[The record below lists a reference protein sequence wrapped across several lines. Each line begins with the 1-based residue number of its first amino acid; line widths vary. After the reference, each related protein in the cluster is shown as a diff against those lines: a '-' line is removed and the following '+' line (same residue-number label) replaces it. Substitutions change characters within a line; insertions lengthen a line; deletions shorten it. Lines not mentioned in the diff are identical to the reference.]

1 MNQTSVTVVQTILT
15 VALRNLLAHPRRT
28 FLTIGAIAV
37 GLASLIFL
45 WGFNEGLHRN
55 MLGNFQKAIIGSI
68 QIHRDGFFQ
77 HPELSKAITNPARVV
92 ESLQRAGISDYS
104 MRLESF
110 GLAASDSTTQ
120 GVMLIGMDP
129 LRESRVTEL
138 SKRIGIGRYL
148 TPEDEYALIL
158 GATTANNLQVRLGD
172 EVIIIGYDRYGA
184 MVAESFTLIGI
195 ITSGEMG
202 LDKGMAITSLATLQQ
217 MVDLNDQVTTFVIS
231 SDETRIPTLVS
242 ELEQSLQ
249 DEPLEIMPWYTMF
262 PVMKEWIT
270 LHNGFL
276 YLFLGVVLFIV
287 LAGQLNTLL
296 LSMLERTR
304 EFGVLMAVGTSAF
317 QIAGILLIEAV
328 VIGIIGVIFGIIL
341 GTVIVY
347 ITGLYGI
354 DLSILLG
361 STSRFYVDPLIHPY
375 LKLDH
380 LGITSGIILLASVF
394 AGLYPAW
401 RASLL
406 QPVEAIRNG

>member
-1 MNQTSVTVVQTILT
+1 MNQSTATVILTILT
-15 VALRNLLAHPRRT
+15 VAFRNLLAHRRRT
-28 FLTIGAIAV
+28 LLTIGAIAV

-68 QIHRDGFFQ
+68 QIHHDGFFQ
-77 HPELSKAITNPARVV
+77 HPKLSKAISNPLRVV
-92 ESLQRAGISDYS
+92 ESLEHAGISDYS

-110 GLAASDSTTQ
+110 GLAASDFTTQ

-129 LRESRVTEL
+129 LREQRVTEL
-138 SKRIGIGRYL
+138 PERIGIGRFL
-148 TPEDEYALIL
+148 TPDDEYTLIL

-202 LDKGMAITSLATLQQ
+202 LDKGMAITSLATLQE
-217 MVDLNDQVTTFVIS
+217 MVDLNDQVTTFAIS
-231 SDETRIPTLVS
+231 SEEKLIPSLVS

-249 DEPLEIMPWYTMF
+249 GEPLEIMPWYTMF
-262 PVMKEWIT
+262 PVMKEWVT

-296 LSMLERTR
+296 ISMLERTR
-304 EFGVLMAVGTSAF
+304 EFGVLMAIGTTGF
-317 QIAGILLIEAV
+317 QIAGILLIEGV
-328 VIGIIGVIFGIIL
+328 VIGILGMILGIIL
-341 GTVIVY
+341 GFVIVY
-347 ITGLYGI
+347 VTGLYGI

-361 STSRFYVDPLIHPY
+361 STSRFYVDPLIHPH

-394 AGLYPAW
+394 AGIYPAW

>member
-1 MNQTSVTVVQTILT
+1 
-15 VALRNLLAHPRRT
+15 
-28 FLTIGAIAV
+28 
-37 GLASLIFL
+37 
-45 WGFNEGLHRN
+45 

-77 HPELSKAITNPARVV
+77 HPELSKAISNPLRVV
-92 ESLQRAGISDYS
+92 ESLQHAGISDYS

-110 GLAASDSTTQ
+110 GLAASDFTTQ

-129 LRESRVTEL
+129 LREKRVTEL
-138 SKRIGIGRYL
+138 PKRIGIGRFL
-148 TPEDEYALIL
+148 MPDDEYTLIL

-202 LDKGMAITSLATLQQ
+202 LDKGMAITSLATLQE
-217 MVDLNDQVTTFVIS
+217 MVDLNDQVTTFAIS
-231 SDETRIPTLVS
+231 SEEKRIPSLVS

-249 DEPLEIMPWYTMF
+249 GEPLEIMPWYTMF
-262 PVMKEWIT
+262 PVMKEWVT

-296 LSMLERTR
+296 ISMLERTR
-304 EFGVLMAVGTSAF
+304 EFGVLMAIGTTGF
-317 QIAGILLIEAV
+317 QIAGILLIEGV
-328 VIGIIGVIFGIIL
+328 VIGILGMILGIIL
-341 GTVIVY
+341 GFVIVY
-347 ITGLYGI
+347 VTGLYGI

-361 STSRFYVDPLIHPY
+361 STSRFYVDPLIHPH

-380 LGITSGIILLASVF
+380 LGVTSGVILLASAF
-394 AGLYPAW
+394 AAIYPAW

>member
-1 MNQTSVTVVQTILT
+1 MNQPTSAVFHTILA
-15 VALRNLLAHPRRT
+15 VALRNLLMHRRRT
-28 FLTIGAIAV
+28 LLTVGAIAV

-68 QIHRDGFFQ
+68 QIHHKGFFQ
-77 HPELSKAITNPARVV
+77 HPELSKAIANPQKVIDAV
-92 ESLQRAGISDYS
+92 QQAGVSQYS

-110 GLAASDSTTQ
+110 GLAASDTTTQ

-129 LRESRVTEL
+129 VNEGRVTEI
-138 SKRIGIGRYL
+138 SKRIGIGRFL
-148 TPEDEYALIL
+148 APEDEYALIL
-158 GATTANNLQVRLGD
+158 GATTATNLQVKLGD

-184 MVAESFTLIGI
+184 MVAESLTLIGI

-202 LDKGMAITSLATLQQ
+202 LDKGMAITSLATLQE
-217 MVDLNDQVTTFVIS
+217 MVDLTDKITTIVIS
-231 SDETRIPTLVS
+231 SDEKRIPSLAF
-242 ELEQSLQ
+242 ELEQSLL
-249 DEPLEIMPWYTMF
+249 DDNLEVMPWYTMF
-262 PVMKEWIT
+262 PVMKEWVT

-287 LAGQLNTLL
+287 LAGELNTMLI
-296 LSMLERTR
+296 SMLERTR
-304 EFGVLMAVGTSAF
+304 EFGVLMAIGTTGY
-317 QIAGILLIEAV
+317 QIAGILFVEAV
-328 VIGIIGVIFGIIL
+328 AIGIVGIISGIIL
-341 GTVIVY
+341 GYAVVLF
-347 ITGLYGI
+347 TGLYGI

-361 STSRFYVDPLIHPY
+361 STSRFYVDPLIYPH

-380 LGITSGIILLASVF
+380 LGITSGVILLASML
-394 AGLYPAW
+394 AGIYPAW

>member
-28 FLTIGAIAV
+28 LLTIGAIAV

-77 HPELSKAITNPARVV
+77 HPELSKAITNPASVV

>member
-1 MNQTSVTVVQTILT
+1 MSLSTTTVAHTILT
-15 VALRNLLAHPRRT
+15 VALRNLLTHRRRT
-28 FLTIGAIAV
+28 LLTIGAIAV

-77 HPELSKAITNPARVV
+77 HPELSKSITNPSRVV
-92 ESLQRAGISDYS
+92 DSLHQAGISDYS
-104 MRLESF
+104 TRLESF
-110 GLAASDSTTQ
+110 ALAASDFTTQ

-129 LRESRVTEL
+129 VREGRVTEL
-138 SKRIGIGRYL
+138 AKRIGIGRFL
-148 TPEDEYALIL
+148 APEDEYALIL
-158 GATTANNLQVRLGD
+158 GATTANNLQIRLGD

-202 LDKGMAITSLATLQQ
+202 LDKGMAITSLATLQE
-217 MVDLNDQVTTFVIS
+217 MMDLNDRVTTFVIS
-231 SDETRIPTLVS
+231 SDERSIPSLVS
-242 ELEQSLQ
+242 ELEHSLQ
-249 DEPLEIMPWYTMF
+249 DESLEVMPWYTMF
-262 PVMKEWIT
+262 PVMKEWVT

-287 LAGQLNTLL
+287 LAGELNTMLI
-296 LSMLERTR
+296 SMLERTR
-304 EFGVLMAVGTSAF
+304 EFGVLMAIGTTGY
-317 QIAGILLIEAV
+317 QIAGMLLIEAA
-328 VIGIIGVIFGIIL
+328 VIGIAGIIFGIIL
-341 GTVIVY
+341 GYASVFF
-347 ITGLYGI
+347 TGLYGI

-361 STSRFYVDPLIHPY
+361 STSRFYVDPLIHPH

-380 LGITSGIILLASVF
+380 LGITSGVIFIASLI
-394 AGLYPAW
+394 AGIYPAW

>member
-1 MNQTSVTVVQTILT
+1 MNQSSSTVIQTILT
-15 VALRNLLAHPRRT
+15 VALRNLLAHRRRT
-28 FLTIGAIAV
+28 LLTVGAIAV

-68 QIHRDGFFQ
+68 QIHHDGFFQ
-77 HPELSKAITNPARVV
+77 HPELSRAITNPLRVV
-92 ESLQRAGISDYS
+92 ESLQHAGISDYT

-110 GLAASDSTTQ
+110 GLAASDFTTQ

-129 LRESRVTEL
+129 LREQQVTEL
-138 SKRIGIGRYL
+138 SKRIGIGRFL
-148 TPEDEYALIL
+148 TPEDDYSLIL

-172 EVIIIGYDRYGA
+172 EVIIIGYDRYGV

-202 LDKGMAITSLATLQQ
+202 LDKGMAITSLATLQE

-231 SDETRIPTLVS
+231 SDEKQIPSLVS
-242 ELEQSLQ
+242 QLEQSLQ
-249 DEPLEIMPWYTMF
+249 NEPLEIMPWYTMF
-262 PVMKEWIT
+262 PVMKEWVT

-296 LSMLERTR
+296 ISMLERTR
-304 EFGVLMAVGTSAF
+304 EFGVLMAIGTTDL
-317 QIAGILLIEAV
+317 QIAGILLIEGV
-328 VIGIIGVIFGIIL
+328 VIGILGMTLGIIL
-341 GTVIVY
+341 GFVIVY
-347 ITGLYGI
+347 VTGFYGI

-361 STSRFYVDPLIHPY
+361 STSRFYVDPLIHPH

-380 LGITSGIILLASVF
+380 LGITSGVILLASIL
-394 AGLYPAW
+394 AGIYPAW